1 MGAMLSAELIEG
13 ELKTATR
20 LHKIGAAPSTAAYAY
35 VLRVKPACKVF
46 AEADVAPLAGLLS
59 DAKFQATKNRLCL
72 QAEALVEGGVPV
84 APVDSAGARDF
95 PVLCAAGCHR
105 LPITIGM

>member
-1 MGAMLSAELIEG
+1 MLSAELIEG

-84 APVDSAGARDF
+84 APVDSASARDF